1 VFTSRKA
8 CVLAI
13 VVLLT
18 APSPAWAAGAHLPLV
33 SAGILGSIFGS
44 IGHAVLGA
52 FSWTIGLASKF
63 VLTTIGALVKL
74 LIPHSWVSK
83 GLQIMEWIVAV
94 PNYAGKI
101 GTPGG
106 GQEFGFGGINAL
118 RDLFMWLGIAV
129 APLSLTYATSRAMI
143 GESEPIGIPVVRVV
157 PVGVVVA
164 SYPYWWS
171 QAAALCDQITH
182 TILTLPDVTRGL
194 YKLMEYA
201 VDGVALGGWQLIDL
215 GLMAAIGLE
224 LLGLIFLKVVL
235 ILLGALLYATG
246 PLMIGLVPTRAG
258 GAMARAWSSA
268 VVMLFA
274 LGIGWATVFAVGA
287 LLIGDAGTAGPLIAG
302 SSTFGALMGGLMLAL
317 AGLASLWLCLKL
329 AREAGGLLRLQ
340 LAGLLTLGRSHT
352 TTGGGTAS
360 LRART
365 TGQSLRDYGSRLA
378 RASTAAGGELA
389 AAVPGGAALASAGRT
404 AGYVGR
410 RGLIGTA
417 AAGARVGAQRASGP
431 AGVRLGRSRAGAVA
445 VRMARAGTANWSGT
459 PRRPVA
465 TNSNSS
471 PRRPTDTGA
480 GRAAAGRAQ
489 FARPPADRDPSRAAP
504 RGRTF
509 SGDDRTSTSTR
520 DRAPRRGTQQSGK
533 PSPSAG
539 SSTSSPRPAAPRPG
553 APRPGAPRPA
563 APRPAAPRSSDLPA
577 PGSSTL
583 PAPSRSP
590 APGIPVSRSRA
601 VPVPPPE
608 SKPPIGRPPATGGP
622 KESGVSRLPKRGKR

>member
-1 VFTSRKA
+1 MIISRKA
-8 CVLAI
+8 FVLAI
-13 VVLLT
+13 AVLLA

-33 SAGILGSIFGS
+33 SAGILGSIFGA

-63 VLTTIGALVKL
+63 LLTTAGALVKL

-157 PVGVVVA
+157 TVAAVVA

-182 TILTLPDVTRGL
+182 TILTLPDVSRGL

-201 VDGVALGGWQLIDL
+201 VDGVALGGCQLIDL

-258 GAMARAWSSA
+258 GALARAWCSA

-317 AGLASLWLCLKL
+317 AGLASLWFCLKL

-340 LAGLLTLGRSHT
+340 LAGLLALGHSHSST
-352 TTGGGTAS
+352 RAGGARVRG
-360 LRART
+360 RT

-378 RASTAAGGELA
+378 RASAAAGGELA
-389 AAVPGGAALASAGRT
+389 AAVPGGAALASAGRA

-410 RGLIGTA
+410 RGLVGTA
-417 AAGARVGAQRASGP
+417 AAGARAGAGRASGP
-431 AGVRLGRSRAGAVA
+431 ATARLGRSRAGAVA
-445 VRMARAGTANWSGT
+445 VSMARAGTASWTGT
-459 PRRPVA
+459 PRRQTTTSP
-465 TNSNSS
+465 NSS
-471 PRRPTDTGA
+471 SRQQGGTGT
-480 GRAAAGRAQ
+480 GRAAAARASN
-489 FARPPADRDPSRAAP
+489 ARRPAGSDASRAAP
-504 RGRTF
+504 RGRAP
-509 SGDDRTSTSTR
+509 SGDDQASVDTR
-520 DRAPRRGTQQSGK
+520 RRLGRRATRQSGK
-533 PSPSAG
+533 PSR
-539 SSTSSPRPAAPRPG
+539 SPRPGGGSPRPTDPQ
-553 APRPGAPRPA
+553 ASAPRPA
-563 APRPAAPRSSDLPA
+563 APRPAAPQTARPQTPARPA
-577 PGSSTL
+577 PQSPTP
-583 PAPSRSP
+583 PAPARSP
-590 APGIPVSRSRA
+590 APPSPANRSRG
-601 VPVPPPE
+601 VPAPPPE
-608 SKPPIGRPPATGGP
+608 SRPPNGRPPDTAGP
-622 KESGVSRLPKRGKR
+622 KESRVPRFPKRGKP